1 MEYGIFQ
8 IIILSIFINNF
19 VVSRFLGLC
28 PYMGVSKQLDSAI
41 GMGMG
46 VTFVMTMASLVTW
59 LLYTFFLSPTY
70 YNIFYTVFNI
80 PIDQVPDL
88 TFLRTIVFIL
98 VIAALVQFIEMYIQK
113 VSPTLYRALGIYL
126 PLITTNCAI
135 LGVAVLNIDMFFA
148 EGLPKENSFIHT
160 LVQAFSAGIGFLL
173 VLILMAGI
181 REKLELANVPKPLRG
196 VPIAFIM
203 AGLMSIAFLGFAGM
217 KIN

>member
-46 VTFVMTMASLVTW
+46 VTFVMVMASMVTW
-59 LLYTFFLSPTY
+59 LLYTFFLSPIY
-70 YNIFYTVFNI
+70 HNIFYSIFNT
-80 PIDQVPDL
+80 PIEKIPDL

-126 PLITTNCAI
+126 PLITTNCTI
-135 LGVAVLNIDMFFA
+135 LGVAVLNIDMFFID
-148 EGLPKENSFIHT
+148 GLPRENSFINT
-160 LVQAFSAGIGFLL
+160 LVQAFAAGIGFSLM
-173 VLILMAGI
+173 LILMAGI
-181 REKLELANVPKPLRG
+181 REKLELANVPRPLRG
-196 VPIAFIM
+196 LPIAFIM

-217 KIN
+217 NVQ